1 MQLVGRDLEPGRYTA
16 TGFEFCYWERLSG
29 LSGELDEVIV
39 NDIPNSRAIVEI
51 PPTDVAFD
59 SVDCGDWTLYVPGE
73 TVSTFTDGD
82 WTVGQDIVAGQYTA
96 EPSGEACYW
105 ERATGFTHAP
115 EEIIANDIPRGRAIV
130 EIAASDA
137 RFSSRGCGNWTPL

>member
-51 PPTDVAFD
+51 LRDTKTDLP
-59 SVDCGDWTLYVPGE
+59 SVFR
-73 TVSTFTDGD
+73 S
-82 WTVGQDIVAGQYTA
+82 
-96 EPSGEACYW
+96 
-105 ERATGFTHAP
+105 
-115 EEIIANDIPRGRAIV
+115 
-130 EIAASDA
+130 A
-137 RFSSRGCGNWTPL
+137 RY